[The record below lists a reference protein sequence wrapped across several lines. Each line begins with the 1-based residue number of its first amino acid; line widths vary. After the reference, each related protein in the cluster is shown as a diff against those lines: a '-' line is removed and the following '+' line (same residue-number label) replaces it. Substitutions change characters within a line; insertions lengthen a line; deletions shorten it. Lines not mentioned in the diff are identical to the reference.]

1 MYVQEN
7 ILISDSG
14 DAVLCDF
21 GLSRILGA
29 EGFTTENAV
38 CSARWTA
45 RERFEDQLWTCKS
58 DIWSFGMTVLE
69 VLHGVPF
76 SNAYY

>member
-29 EGFTTENAV
+29 EGLTTENTE
-38 CSARWTA
+38 CSTRWTA
-45 RERFEDQLWTCKS
+45 RERLEDQLWTCKS

-69 VLHGVPF
+69 VLYWSAF
-76 SNAYY
+76 S